1 MMATMIRRWIV
12 YRSDCG
18 TLDSVSVHRTRSAAQ
33 CEAQRLSE
41 TTNRPHCYV
50 EQAAPA
56 SVPALC
62 HSLGSRRL
70 N

>member
-1 MMATMIRRWIV
+1 MMKRWIV

-18 TLDSVSVHRTRSAAQ
+18 TLDNVSVHLTRAAAQ
-33 CEAQRLSE
+33 CEAQRLTE
-41 TTNRPHCYV
+41 TTNQPHCYV

-56 SVPALC
+56 AVPALC
-62 HSLGSRRL
+62 RSLESRRL